1 MAEAQPFRG
10 VRKVIADRM
19 MASLQGS
26 AQLTYHGDADVT
38 ALMQMRRG
46 WKEQGEPVSL
56 EACVIFALA
65 QTLRLFPAFNATADE
80 QSISV
85 SEPIDISIA
94 ISTPAGLMTPVVK
107 DIGNDSLKALA
118 DKRRDLIGRAMSGN
132 LSVSEMKGGS
142 FTLSN
147 LGHTR
152 VRYFTPILN
161 AGQVALL
168 GIGRLEDKVSLD
180 ADGAVMARQL
190 LPLSLTADHRIID
203 GEPAGLFLDSLCK
216 ALEAFD
222 ASP

>member
-1 MAEAQPFRG
+1 MTEAQPFRG

-19 MASLQGS
+19 MESLQAS

-38 ALMQMRRG
+38 ALMEMRRS

-56 EACVIFALA
+56 EACVILALV
-65 QTLRLFPAFNATADE
+65 QTLLTFPAFNATADE
-80 QSISV
+80 RSISI
-85 SEPIDISIA
+85 SEPIDLSIA

-107 DIGNDSLKALA
+107 DIGSDGLKALA
-118 DKRRDLIGRAMSGN
+118 DKRRDLIGRAMDGK

-168 GIGRLEDKVSLD
+168 GIGRLEDKLSVNVE
-180 ADGAVMARQL
+180 GAVTVRQL

-203 GEPAGLFLDSLCK
+203 GEPAGQFLDSLCA

-222 ASP
+222 AAP